1 MDIRLTQ
8 YEAGGGFYPIEGS
21 TSLLA
26 DDAEFSAARPGIVA
40 SRTKRLF
47 DVTGALF
54 LFLLFWPLILIAILA
69 IRLDSNGSAIYRQR
83 RLGLRGRPFTMYK
96 FRTMYDGAERLT
108 PWLRSFDETDGPTF
122 KMTDDPRIT
131 SVGRWLRRFSIDELP
146 QLFNVLRGE
155 MSLVGPRP
163 PLPSEAA
170 RYEAWQRRRLMVKPG
185 LTCIWQVSGRSEIP
199 FERWMRMDLAY
210 IDNWSLWLDI
220 RLCLRTVGAV
230 LGGRGAR

>member
-21 TSLLA
+21 TSQWA
-26 DDAEFSAARPGIVA
+26 DNAEFSAARPGIVA
-40 SRTKRLF
+40 SRAKRLF
-47 DVTGALF
+47 DLTGVLF
-54 LFLLFWPLILIAILA
+54 LFLLFWPLILIAILV